1 MRFTMMLLLWTVLL
15 PSVAQAETAY
25 ITDRLFVSIREGQGN
40 ESPAVKSVATGTE
53 LEVLQ
58 RLDGYALVREPGGAE
73 GWLAER
79 YLVDT
84 APGKAQLDVAQ
95 NELQQANSELSK
107 LKSQLADTS
116 KKAKEANT
124 RASALEKKLTEMG
137 AAQEN
142 RAESDSSKAADE
154 GAETTNETIG
164 TQARGPASTDFYFS
178 WLWLL
183 IAFAMLV
190 TGFIAG
196 VTWLRELN
204 RKKMGGMYLRI

>member
-1 MRFTMMLLLWTVLL
+1 MRFTMMFLLWTVLL
-15 PSVAQAETAY
+15 PSVVQAETAY

-40 ESPAVKSVATGTE
+40 EFPAVKSIATGTE

-58 RLDGYALVREPGGAE
+58 RLDGYALVREPGGVE
-73 GWLAER
+73 GWIAER
-79 YLVDT
+79 YLVNT

-95 NELQQANSELSK
+95 NELQRANSELSK
-107 LKSQLADTS
+107 LKSQLVDTS

-124 RASALEKKLTEMG
+124 RASVLEKKLTEMG
-137 AAQEN
+137 AGLES
-142 RAESDSSKAADE
+142 RTESDGSKAAEDVTKATN
-154 GAETTNETIG
+154 GATG

-178 WLWLL
+178 WLWSL

>member
-107 LKSQLADTS
+107 LKSQLGDAS
-116 KKAKEANT
+116 KKAKEAKT

-137 AAQEN
+137 GALENSTETDDNSAAKD
-142 RAESDSSKAADE
+142 AT
-154 GAETTNETIG
+154 ETTDET
-164 TQARGPASTDFYFS
+164 TVRGPAISGFYFS